1 MNILYIDPSNS
12 GISGDMLLASLL
24 NALDDRENIIRELH
38 EIKHFI
44 EGVSSLKIELV
55 KRFRH
60 EIKVSHLKI
69 EIEEQKHHRST
80 KILKNV
86 LNTFM
91 EQKGFSEEAKNYANN
106 VLQSLIKAEA
116 SVHDTLE
123 DKVHLHELSSID
135 TLLDILGVTRCL
147 EKLGVFAGGYN
158 IFCNTLPLGGG
169 YIKGA
174 HGLLPIPAP
183 ATVEILK
190 NSKIPVANGPIEEE
204 LVTPT
209 GAALLVNL
217 SPKAP
222 TKTFSIEEILSSTGK
237 KEFKD
242 FLNILR
248 IYIGEDQKT
257 PSVLKE
263 YVETIS
269 VLETDV
275 DDITGEILGNFIS
288 ILEEENVLDIQIF
301 PSLTKKN
308 RPSHIIKVL
317 CHPKDKFE
325 IMELMIKELG
335 TLGVRFNT
343 INRVCIKRTF
353 EKVDL
358 KIKNENYSVNYK
370 ISFTEEENKK
380 TIINIKPEFDDLK
393 KISDDSGL
401 PIKIIQIYAQR
412 EIELLYSKFDGE
424 EE

>member
-1 MNILYIDPSNS
+1 
-12 GISGDMLLASLL
+12 
-24 NALDDRENIIRELH
+24 
-38 EIKHFI
+38 
-44 EGVSSLKIELV
+44 
-55 KRFRH
+55 
-60 EIKVSHLKI
+60 
-69 EIEEQKHHRST
+69 
-80 KILKNV
+80 
-86 LNTFM
+86 
-91 EQKGFSEEAKNYANN
+91 
-106 VLQSLIKAEA
+106 
-116 SVHDTLE
+116 
-123 DKVHLHELSSID
+123 
-135 TLLDILGVTRCL
+135 
-147 EKLGVFAGGYN
+147 
-158 IFCNTLPLGGG
+158 
-169 YIKGA
+169 
-174 HGLLPIPAP
+174 LLPIPAP

-190 NSKIPVANGPIEEE
+190 NSKLPVANGPIEEE

-217 SPKAP
+217 NPKTP

-257 PSVLKE
+257 PCVLKE

-353 EKVDL
+353 EEVDL
-358 KIKNENYSVNYK
+358 KIKNENYSLNYK

-380 TIINIKPEFDDLK
+380 KIINIKPEFDDLK
-393 KISDDSGL
+393 KISDESGL
-401 PIKIIQIYAQR
+401 PIKIIQIYAQK
-412 EIELLYSKFDGE
+412 EIELLYSKYDGE